1 VEVQGPF
8 AGFLI
13 VLIIVLVMIGIIY
26 AVDIAL
32 NALDQANT
40 AVAQGLNT
48 TPSTF
53 YSSNAEQALTPVVV
67 PVIIMLVIA
76 VAAFTIIHLKKR

>member
-1 VEVQGPF
+1 MELQGPF

-13 VLIIVLVMIGIIY
+13 VLIAVLVMIGIIY

-40 AVAQGLNT
+40 AMAQGLNA

-53 YSSNAEQALTPVVV
+53 YSSNAEQTLTPVVV
-67 PVIIMLVIA
+67 PIIIMLVIA

>member
-1 VEVQGPF
+1 
-8 AGFLI
+8 
-13 VLIIVLVMIGIIY
+13 
-26 AVDIAL
+26 
-32 NALDQANT
+32 
-40 AVAQGLNT
+40 VAQGLNT

-53 YSSNAEQALTPVVV
+53 YSSNAEQVLTPVVV